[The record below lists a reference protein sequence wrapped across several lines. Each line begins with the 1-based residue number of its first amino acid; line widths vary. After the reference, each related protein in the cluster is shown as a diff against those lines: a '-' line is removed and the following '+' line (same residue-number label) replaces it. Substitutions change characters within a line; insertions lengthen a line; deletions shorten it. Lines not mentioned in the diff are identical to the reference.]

1 MKNRKRMLSVLLA
14 LAVVFTMCIT
24 AAVAVDTGSGSA
36 AKVTVETVNKAV
48 KVGDTVA
55 LDVSIAGNPGFA
67 GYTVKFSY
75 DANKLTLK
83 EVVNGT
89 FAGGTFM
96 PNPEKNKVAFGN
108 ATDSHGDGTLFT
120 LKFTVK
126 ADCSNGAAVTI
137 ESAQFANA
145 AQKAVSADI
154 VAGGINVST
163 GGSTTGGSTTG
174 GSTTGGSTTGGSTT
188 GGSTTG
194 GSTTGGSTTG
204 GSTTGGSTTGG
215 STTGGSTTGGS
226 TTGGSTTGGSTTG
239 GSTTGGSTTGGSTTG
254 GSTTGG
260 STTGGST
267 TGGSTTGGSTTGGS
281 TTGGST
287 TGGSTTGGSTTG
299 GGTTGG
305 GTTGGG
311 STVDYKI
318 IEGANG
324 TWTQNSDGTLTVR
337 ANGEFSKFTGVKVDG
352 KLLIAGKDY
361 TAKSGSTIVT
371 LSKDY
376 LATLSVGQHDLIVL
390 FNDGGEARTTFTVNA
405 VTPDNPQTGDH
416 SGIVLAVAVL
426 LVSGGAL
433 TVLGIAKKKA
443 GKC

>member
-1 MKNRKRMLSVLLA
+1 MKNRKRVLSVLLA

-36 AKVTVETVNKAV
+36 AKVTVETVKKAV
-48 KVGDTVA
+48 KVGDTVT
-55 LDVSIAGNPGFA
+55 LNVSIAGNPGFA

-89 FAGGTFM
+89 FVGGMFT
-96 PNPEKNKVAFGN
+96 PNPAKNNVVFAN
-108 ATDSHGDGTLFT
+108 TTDFHEDGTLFT

-145 AQKAVSADI
+145 AQKPVSADI
-154 VAGGINVST
+154 VAGGINV
-163 GGSTTGGSTTG
+163 
-174 GSTTGGSTTGGSTT
+174 
-188 GGSTTG
+188 
-194 GSTTGGSTTG
+194 
-204 GSTTGGSTTGG
+204 
-215 STTGGSTTGGS
+215 
-226 TTGGSTTGGSTTG
+226 
-239 GSTTGGSTTGGSTTG
+239 
-254 GSTTGG
+254 
-260 STTGGST
+260 
-267 TGGSTTGGSTTGGS
+267 TTGGSTTGGS

-311 STVDYKI
+311 TTAKYEI
-318 IEGANG
+318 IDGANG

-337 ANGEFSKFTGVKVDG
+337 ANGEFSKFDYVKVDG
-352 KLLIAGKDY
+352 KRIDSKNY

-376 LATLSVGQHDLIVL
+376 LATLSVGDHALAVV
-390 FNDGGEARTTFTVNA
+390 FNDGGEARTNFTVNA

>member
-1 MKNRKRMLSVLLA
+1 MKNRKRVLSVLLA

-36 AKVTVETVNKAV
+36 AKVTVETVKKAV
-48 KVGDTVA
+48 NVGDTVT
-55 LDVSIAGNPGFA
+55 LNVSIAGNPGFA
-67 GYTVKFSY
+67 GYKCNVSY

-89 FAGGTFM
+89 FVGGMFT
-96 PNPEKNKVAFGN
+96 PNPGKNNVVFAN
-108 ATDSHGDGTLFT
+108 TTDFHEDGTLFT

-137 ESAQFANA
+137 ENVQFANA
-145 AQKAVSADI
+145 AQKPVSADI
-154 VAGGINVST
+154 VAGGINV
-163 GGSTTGGSTTG
+163 
-174 GSTTGGSTTGGSTT
+174 
-188 GGSTTG
+188 
-194 GSTTGGSTTG
+194 
-204 GSTTGGSTTGG
+204 
-215 STTGGSTTGGS
+215 
-226 TTGGSTTGGSTTG
+226 
-239 GSTTGGSTTGGSTTG
+239 
-254 GSTTGG
+254 
-260 STTGGST
+260 
-267 TGGSTTGGSTTGGS
+267 

-337 ANGEFSKFTGVKVDG
+337 ANGEFSKFKGVKVDG
-352 KLLIAGKDY
+352 NLLIAGKDY

-376 LATLSVGQHDLIVL
+376 LATLSVGQHDLTVL

>member
-1 MKNRKRMLSVLLA
+1 MKNRKRVLSVLLA

-36 AKVTVETVNKAV
+36 ATITVETVNKAV
-48 KVGDTVA
+48 KVGDTVT
-55 LDVSIAGNPGFA
+55 LNVSIVGNPGFA
-67 GYTVKFSY
+67 GYTAKVGY

-83 EVVNGT
+83 EVGNGT
-89 FAGGTFM
+89 FAGIFT
-96 PNPEKNKVAFGN
+96 PNASKNSVVLAN
-108 ATDSHGDGTLFT
+108 TTDSLGDGTLFT

-145 AQKAVSADI
+145 AQKAVSAEI
-154 VAGGINVST
+154 VAGGINV
-163 GGSTTGGSTTG
+163 
-174 GSTTGGSTTGGSTT
+174 
-188 GGSTTG
+188 
-194 GSTTGGSTTG
+194 
-204 GSTTGGSTTGG
+204 
-215 STTGGSTTGGS
+215 
-226 TTGGSTTGGSTTG
+226 
-239 GSTTGGSTTGGSTTG
+239 
-254 GSTTGG
+254 
-260 STTGGST
+260 T

-305 GTTGGG
+305 G
-311 STVDYKI
+311 STVVYNI

-337 ANGEFSKFTGVKVDG
+337 ADGVFSKFKGVEVDG

-376 LATLSVGQHDLIVL
+376 LATLSVGTHKLTVL
-390 FNDGGEARTTFTVNA
+390 FNDGYASTNFTVNA

>member
-1 MKNRKRMLSVLLA
+1 MKNRKRVLSVLLA

-36 AKVTVETVNKAV
+36 ATITVETVNKAV
-48 KVGDTVA
+48 KVGDTVT
-55 LDVSIAGNPGFA
+55 LNVSIVGNPGFA
-67 GYTVKFSY
+67 GYTAKVGY

-83 EVVNGT
+83 EVGNGT
-89 FAGGTFM
+89 FAGIFT
-96 PNPEKNKVAFGN
+96 PNASKNSVVLAN
-108 ATDSHGDGTLFT
+108 TTDSLGDGTLFT

-145 AQKAVSADI
+145 AQKAVSAEI
-154 VAGGINVST
+154 VAGGINV
-163 GGSTTGGSTTG
+163 
-174 GSTTGGSTTGGSTT
+174 
-188 GGSTTG
+188 
-194 GSTTGGSTTG
+194 
-204 GSTTGGSTTGG
+204 

-305 GTTGGG
+305 G
-311 STVDYKI
+311 STVVYNI

-337 ANGEFSKFTGVKVDG
+337 ADGVFSKFKGVEVDG

-376 LATLSVGQHDLIVL
+376 LATLSVGTHKLTVL
-390 FNDGGEARTTFTVNA
+390 FNDGSCETNFTVKAASDNNPGTA
-405 VTPDNPQTGDH
+405 VTPDNTTNNPQTGDH
-416 SGIVLAVAVL
+416 SGIVLAVVVL

>member
-1 MKNRKRMLSVLLA
+1 MKNRKRVLSVLLA

-36 AKVTVETVNKAV
+36 AKVTVETVKKEV

-83 EVVNGT
+83 EIVNGT
-89 FAGGTFM
+89 FEGGTFM
-96 PNPEKNKVAFGN
+96 PNPGKNKVVLGN
-108 ATDSHGDGTLFT
+108 ATDFHGDGTLFT

-137 ESAQFANA
+137 ETAQFGNA
-145 AQKAVSADI
+145 AQKDVSVDI
-154 VAGGINVST
+154 VAGGINV
-163 GGSTTGGSTTG
+163 
-174 GSTTGGSTTGGSTT
+174 
-188 GGSTTG
+188 
-194 GSTTGGSTTG
+194 
-204 GSTTGGSTTGG
+204 
-215 STTGGSTTGGS
+215 
-226 TTGGSTTGGSTTG
+226 
-239 GSTTGGSTTGGSTTG
+239 
-254 GSTTGG
+254 
-260 STTGGST
+260 
-267 TGGSTTGGSTTGGS
+267 STTGGS

-311 STVDYKI
+311 STVVYKI

-352 KLLIAGKDY
+352 KTVDRNNY

-376 LATLSVGQHDLIVL
+376 LATLSVGNHSLTVV
-390 FNDGGEARTTFTVNA
+390 FNDGECSTNFTVKAVGDNNPGTA
-405 VTPDNPQTGDH
+405 VTPDNTTNNPQTGDH
-416 SGIVLAVAVL
+416 SGIVLAVVVL

>member
-1 MKNRKRMLSVLLA
+1 MKNRKRVLSVLLA

-24 AAVAVDTGSGSA
+24 AAVAAEADDGSE
-36 AKVTVETVNKAV
+36 AKITVETVEKTV
-48 KVGDTVA
+48 SVGDTVT

-67 GYTVKFSY
+67 GYKFKVNY
-75 DANKLTLK
+75 DASKLTLA
-83 EVVNGT
+83 EIVNGT
-89 FAGGTFM
+89 FEGGMFQ
-96 PNPEKNKVAFGN
+96 PNLDKNTVVYAN
-108 ATDSHGDGTLFT
+108 TTDLKGDGTLFT

-126 ADCSNGAAVTI
+126 EDCSNGAAVEI
-137 ESAQFANA
+137 ENIQVANA
-145 AQKAVSADI
+145 AQKIVPVTI
-154 VAGGINVST
+154 VAGGVNVND
-163 GGSTTGGSTTG
+163 TTGGSTTG

-226 TTGGSTTGGSTTG
+226 TTGGDT
-239 GSTTGGSTTGGSTTG
+239 
-254 GSTTGG
+254 
-260 STTGGST
+260 
-267 TGGSTTGGSTTGGS
+267 
-281 TTGGST
+281 
-287 TGGSTTGGSTTG
+287 
-299 GGTTGG
+299 
-305 GTTGGG
+305 
-311 STVDYKI
+311 TVDYKI

-324 TWTQNSDGTLTVR
+324 AWTQNSDGTLTFR

-352 KLLIAGKDY
+352 KLIDRENY

-376 LATLSVGQHDLIVL
+376 LATLPVGNHSLTVV
-390 FNDGGEARTTFTVNA
+390 FNDGECSTDFTVKAAGDNTNPGDNTKPGET
-405 VTPDNPQTGDH
+405 VTPGNNADGPQTGDH
-416 SGIVLAVAVL
+416 SSIVLAVAVL

-433 TVLGIAKKKA
+433 TVLAIAKKKA

>member
-1 MKNRKRMLSVLLA
+1 MKNRKRVLSVLLA

-48 KVGDTVA
+48 KVGDTVT
-55 LDVSIAGNPGFA
+55 LNVSIAGNPGFA
-67 GYTVKFSY
+67 AFDFTVKY
-75 DANKLTLK
+75 DEGKLELAKAEKGNIDGSFMGNKDTGKVNLLVAPDKK
-83 EVVNGT
+83 EYT
-89 FAGGTFM
+89 
-96 PNPEKNKVAFGN
+96 E
-108 ATDSHGDGTLFT
+108 DGVLFT
-120 LKFTVK
+120 LTFDVK
-126 ADCSNGAAVTI
+126 ADCTDGAQVTL
-137 ESAQFANA
+137 ETTTFKNAQNV
-145 AQKAVSADI
+145 KLDPTI
-154 VAGGINVST
+154 VAGGINV
-163 GGSTTGGSTTG
+163 
-174 GSTTGGSTTGGSTT
+174 
-188 GGSTTG
+188 
-194 GSTTGGSTTG
+194 
-204 GSTTGGSTTGG
+204 
-215 STTGGSTTGGS
+215 
-226 TTGGSTTGGSTTG
+226 
-239 GSTTGGSTTGGSTTG
+239 
-254 GSTTGG
+254 
-260 STTGGST
+260 T

-311 STVDYKI
+311 STADYKI

-324 TWTQNSDGTLTVR
+324 SWTQNSDGTLTVR
-337 ANGEFSKFTGVKVDG
+337 ANGEFSKFAGVEVDG
-352 KLLIAGKDY
+352 KPLIAGKDY

-376 LATLSVGQHDLIVL
+376 LATLSVGTHKLTVL
-390 FNDGGEARTTFTVNA
+390 FNDGKCSTNFTVNA
-405 VTPDNPQTGDH
+405 VGDNNPGTAVTPDNTTNNPQTGDH
-416 SGIVLAVAVL
+416 SGIVLAVVVL

>member
-1 MKNRKRMLSVLLA
+1 MKNRKRVLSVLLA

-36 AKVTVETVNKAV
+36 ATITVETVKKAV
-48 KVGDTVA
+48 KVGDTVT
-55 LDVSIAGNPGFA
+55 LNVSIAGNPGFA
-67 GYTVKFSY
+67 AFDFTVKY
-75 DANKLTLK
+75 DAGKLELTKAEKGNIEGSFTGNKDTGKVNLYVAADKK
-83 EVVNGT
+83 EYT
-89 FAGGTFM
+89 
-96 PNPEKNKVAFGN
+96 E
-108 ATDSHGDGTLFT
+108 DGVLFT
-120 LKFTVK
+120 LTFNVK
-126 ADCSNGAAVTI
+126 ADCADGAQVTLNTTTFKN
-137 ESAQFANA
+137 AQGD
-145 AQKAVSADI
+145 KLTPTI
-154 VAGGINVST
+154 VAGGINV
-163 GGSTTGGSTTG
+163 
-174 GSTTGGSTTGGSTT
+174 
-188 GGSTTG
+188 
-194 GSTTGGSTTG
+194 
-204 GSTTGGSTTGG
+204 
-215 STTGGSTTGGS
+215 
-226 TTGGSTTGGSTTG
+226 
-239 GSTTGGSTTGGSTTG
+239 
-254 GSTTGG
+254 
-260 STTGGST
+260 T

-311 STVDYKI
+311 STVVYKI

-324 TWTQNSDGTLTVR
+324 SWTQNSDGTLTVR
-337 ANGEFSKFTGVKVDG
+337 ADGVFSKFKGVEVDG

-376 LATLSVGQHDLIVL
+376 LATLSVGQHTLTVV
-390 FNDGGEARTTFTVNA
+390 FTDGNGDTTFTVKAASDNNPGTA
-405 VTPDNPQTGDH
+405 VTPDNTTNNPQTGDH
-416 SGIVLAVAVL
+416 SGIVLAVVVL

>member
-1 MKNRKRMLSVLLA
+1 MKNRKRVLSVLLA

-36 AKVTVETVNKAV
+36 ATITVETVKKAV
-48 KVGDTVA
+48 KVGDTVT
-55 LDVSIAGNPGFA
+55 LNVSIAGTPGFA
-67 GYTVKFSY
+67 AFDFTVKY
-75 DANKLTLK
+75 DAGKLELTKAEKGNIEGSFTGNKDTGKVNLYVAADKK
-83 EVVNGT
+83 EYT
-89 FAGGTFM
+89 
-96 PNPEKNKVAFGN
+96 E
-108 ATDSHGDGTLFT
+108 DGVLFT
-120 LKFTVK
+120 LTFNVK
-126 ADCSNGAAVTI
+126 ADCADGAQVTLNTTTFKN
-137 ESAQFANA
+137 AQNV
-145 AQKAVSADI
+145 KLSPTI
-154 VAGGINVST
+154 VAGGINV
-163 GGSTTGGSTTG
+163 
-174 GSTTGGSTTGGSTT
+174 
-188 GGSTTG
+188 
-194 GSTTGGSTTG
+194 
-204 GSTTGGSTTGG
+204 TTGGSTTGG

-305 GTTGGG
+305 G
-311 STVDYKI
+311 STAKYEI

-337 ANGEFSKFTGVKVDG
+337 ANGEFSKFKGVEVDG
-352 KLLIAGKDY
+352 KPLTAGKDY

-376 LATLSVGQHDLIVL
+376 LATLSVGNHSLRVL
-390 FNDGGEARTTFTVNA
+390 FNDNNYAETSFTVKAASDNNPGTA
-405 VTPDNPQTGDH
+405 VTPDNTTNNPQTGDH
-416 SGIVLAVAVL
+416 SGIVLAVVVL

>member
-1 MKNRKRMLSVLLA
+1 MKNRKRVLSVLLA

-48 KVGDTVA
+48 KVGDTVT
-55 LDVSIAGNPGFA
+55 LNVSIAGNPGFA
-67 GYTVKFSY
+67 AFDFTVKY
-75 DANKLTLK
+75 DEGKLELAKAEKGNIDGSFMGNKDTGKVNLLVAPDKK
-83 EVVNGT
+83 EYT
-89 FAGGTFM
+89 
-96 PNPEKNKVAFGN
+96 E
-108 ATDSHGDGTLFT
+108 DGVLFT
-120 LKFTVK
+120 LTFNVK
-126 ADCSNGAAVTI
+126 ADCTDGAQVTL
-137 ESAQFANA
+137 ETTTFKNAQND
-145 AQKAVSADI
+145 KLDPTI
-154 VAGGINVST
+154 VAGGINV
-163 GGSTTGGSTTG
+163 
-174 GSTTGGSTTGGSTT
+174 
-188 GGSTTG
+188 
-194 GSTTGGSTTG
+194 
-204 GSTTGGSTTGG
+204 
-215 STTGGSTTGGS
+215 
-226 TTGGSTTGGSTTG
+226 
-239 GSTTGGSTTGGSTTG
+239 
-254 GSTTGG
+254 TTGG

-305 GTTGGG
+305 G
-311 STVDYKI
+311 STVVYKI

-324 TWTQNSDGTLTVR
+324 SWTQNSDGTLTVR
-337 ANGEFSKFTGVKVDG
+337 VDGVFSKFTDVKVDG

-376 LATLSVGQHDLIVL
+376 LATLSVGQHTLTVV
-390 FNDGGEARTTFTVNA
+390 FNDGYGETTFA
-405 VTPDNPQTGDH
+405 VTPDNTTNNPQTGDH
-416 SGIVLAVAVL
+416 SGIVLAVVVL

-433 TVLGIAKKKA
+433 TVLGIAKKKS

>member
-1 MKNRKRMLSVLLA
+1 MKNRKRVLSVLLA

-36 AKVTVETVNKAV
+36 AKVTVETVKKAV
-48 KVGDTVA
+48 KVGDTVT
-55 LDVSIAGNPGFA
+55 LNVSIAGNPGFVA
-67 GYTVKFSY
+67 YDFTVKY
-75 DANKLTLK
+75 DEGKLELTKAEEGNIKGHFTGNKETGK
-83 EVVNGT
+83 MNFYV
-89 FAGGTFM
+89 
-96 PNPEKNKVAFGN
+96 
-108 ATDSHGDGTLFT
+108 DGEDCTKDGVLFT
-120 LKFTVK
+120 LTFNVK
-126 ADCSNGAAVTI
+126 ADCADGAQVTLQTTTFKN
-137 ESAQFANA
+137 AQNV
-145 AQKAVSADI
+145 KLSPTI
-154 VAGGINVST
+154 VAGGINV
-163 GGSTTGGSTTG
+163 
-174 GSTTGGSTTGGSTT
+174 
-188 GGSTTG
+188 
-194 GSTTGGSTTG
+194 TTG

-305 GTTGGG
+305 G
-311 STVDYKI
+311 STVVYKI

-324 TWTQNSDGTLTVR
+324 SWTQNSDGTLTVR

-352 KLLIAGKDY
+352 KIIDTKNY

-376 LATLSVGQHDLIVL
+376 LATLSVGNHTLTVV
-390 FNDGGEARTTFTVNA
+390 FNDGECSTNFAVRAVGDNNPGTA
-405 VTPDNPQTGDH
+405 VTPDNTTNNPQTGDH
-416 SGIVLAVAVL
+416 SGIVLAVVVL

>member
-1 MKNRKRMLSVLLA
+1 MKNRKRVLSVLLA

-36 AKVTVETVNKAV
+36 AKVTVETVKKAV
-48 KVGDTVA
+48 NVGDTVT
-55 LDVSIAGNPGFA
+55 LNVSIAGNPGFA
-67 GYTVKFSY
+67 GYKCNVSY

-89 FAGGTFM
+89 FVGGMFT
-96 PNPEKNKVAFGN
+96 PNPGKNNVVFAN
-108 ATDSHGDGTLFT
+108 TTDFHEDGTLFT

-137 ESAQFANA
+137 ENVQFANA
-145 AQKAVSADI
+145 AQKPVSADI
-154 VAGGINVST
+154 VAGGISV
-163 GGSTTGGSTTG
+163 
-174 GSTTGGSTTGGSTT
+174 
-188 GGSTTG
+188 
-194 GSTTGGSTTG
+194 
-204 GSTTGGSTTGG
+204 
-215 STTGGSTTGGS
+215 TTGGSTTGGS

-311 STVDYKI
+311 TTGGGSTVVYNI
-318 IEGANG
+318 IDGANG
-324 TWTQNSDGTLTVR
+324 SWTQNSDGTLTVR
-337 ANGEFSKFTGVKVDG
+337 ADGVFSKFKGVEVDG

-376 LATLSVGQHDLIVL
+376 LATLSVGTHKLTVL
-390 FNDGGEARTTFTVNA
+390 FNDGYASTNFTVNA

>member
-1 MKNRKRMLSVLLA
+1 MKNRKRVLSVLLA

-36 AKVTVETVNKAV
+36 ATITVGTVKKAV
-48 KVGDTVA
+48 NVGDTVTLNA
-55 LDVSIAGNPGFA
+55 SIAGNPGFA
-67 GYTVKFSY
+67 AFDFTVKY
-75 DANKLTLK
+75 DAGKLELTKVEQGNIKGSFTGNENTGKVNFIAAADKK
-83 EVVNGT
+83 ECT
-89 FAGGTFM
+89 
-96 PNPEKNKVAFGN
+96 E
-108 ATDSHGDGTLFT
+108 DGVLFT
-120 LKFTVK
+120 LTFNVK
-126 ADCSNGAAVTI
+126 ADCADGAQVTLNTTTFKN
-137 ESAQFANA
+137 AQNV
-145 AQKAVSADI
+145 KLSPTI
-154 VAGGINVST
+154 VAGGINV
-163 GGSTTGGSTTG
+163 
-174 GSTTGGSTTGGSTT
+174 
-188 GGSTTG
+188 
-194 GSTTGGSTTG
+194 
-204 GSTTGGSTTGG
+204 
-215 STTGGSTTGGS
+215 
-226 TTGGSTTGGSTTG
+226 
-239 GSTTGGSTTGGSTTG
+239 
-254 GSTTGG
+254 
-260 STTGGST
+260 T

-311 STVDYKI
+311 STVVYKI

-324 TWTQNSDGTLTVR
+324 SWTQNSDGTLTVR
-337 ANGEFSKFTGVKVDG
+337 ADGVFSKFKGVEVDG

-376 LATLSVGQHDLIVL
+376 LATLSVGTHKLTVL
-390 FNDGGEARTTFTVNA
+390 FNDGSCETNFMVKAASDNNPGTA
-405 VTPDNPQTGDH
+405 VTPDNTTNNPQTGDH
-416 SGIVLAVAVL
+416 SGIVLAVVVL

>member
-1 MKNRKRMLSVLLA
+1 MKNRKRVLSVLLA

-36 AKVTVETVNKAV
+36 ATITVETVKKPV
-48 KVGDTVA
+48 KVGDTVT
-55 LDVSIAGNPGFA
+55 LNVSIAGNPGFVA
-67 GYTVKFSY
+67 FDFTVKY
-75 DANKLTLK
+75 DAAKLELAKTEKGIFSGELYGGDKKTNQVNFTGPLDK
-83 EVVNGT
+83 ECT
-89 FAGGTFM
+89 
-96 PNPEKNKVAFGN
+96 
-108 ATDSHGDGTLFT
+108 GDGVLFT
-120 LKFTVK
+120 LTFNAKTDC
-126 ADCSNGAAVTI
+126 ADGAQVTLNTTTFKN
-137 ESAQFANA
+137 AQGD
-145 AQKAVSADI
+145 KLSSTI
-154 VAGGINVST
+154 VAGGINV
-163 GGSTTGGSTTG
+163 
-174 GSTTGGSTTGGSTT
+174 
-188 GGSTTG
+188 
-194 GSTTGGSTTG
+194 
-204 GSTTGGSTTGG
+204 
-215 STTGGSTTGGS
+215 
-226 TTGGSTTGGSTTG
+226 
-239 GSTTGGSTTGGSTTG
+239 
-254 GSTTGG
+254 
-260 STTGGST
+260 TTGGST

-311 STVDYKI
+311 STGGGSTVVYKI

-337 ANGEFSKFTGVKVDG
+337 ADGVFSKFTGVKVDG
-352 KLLIAGKDY
+352 KLIDRENY

-376 LATLSVGQHDLIVL
+376 LATLSVGTHTLTVV
-390 FNDGGEARTTFTVNA
+390 FNDGECSTNFMVKAASDNNPGTA
-405 VTPDNPQTGDH
+405 VTPDNTTNNPQTGDH
-416 SGIVLAVAVL
+416 SGIVLAVVVL

>member
-1 MKNRKRMLSVLLA
+1 MKNRKRVLSVLLA

-24 AAVAVDTGSGSA
+24 AAVAVDTGSSSA
-36 AKVTVETVNKAV
+36 ATITVETVKKAV
-48 KVGDTVA
+48 KVGDTVT

-67 GYTVKFSY
+67 AFDFTVNY
-75 DANKLTLK
+75 DTGKLELTKAEKGNIEGSFTGNKDTGKVNLYVAADKK
-83 EVVNGT
+83 ECT
-89 FAGGTFM
+89 
-96 PNPEKNKVAFGN
+96 
-108 ATDSHGDGTLFT
+108 GDGVLFT
-120 LKFTVK
+120 LTFNVK
-126 ADCSNGAAVTI
+126 ADCADGAQVTLNTTTFKN
-137 ESAQFANA
+137 AQGD
-145 AQKAVSADI
+145 KLTPTI
-154 VAGGINVST
+154 VAGGINV
-163 GGSTTGGSTTG
+163 
-174 GSTTGGSTTGGSTT
+174 
-188 GGSTTG
+188 
-194 GSTTGGSTTG
+194 
-204 GSTTGGSTTGG
+204 
-215 STTGGSTTGGS
+215 

-305 GTTGGG
+305 G

-337 ANGEFSKFTGVKVDG
+337 ANGEFSKFTGVMVDG
-352 KLLIAGKDY
+352 KVLTAGKDY

-376 LATLSVGQHDLIVL
+376 LATLSVGTHKLTVL
-390 FNDGGEARTTFTVNA
+390 FNDGSCDATFTVKAASDNNPGTA
-405 VTPDNPQTGDH
+405 VTPDNTTNNPQTGDH
-416 SGIVLAVAVL
+416 SGIVLAVVVL

>member
-1 MKNRKRMLSVLLA
+1 MKNRKRVLSVLLA

-36 AKVTVETVNKAV
+36 ATITVETVKKAV
-48 KVGDTVA
+48 KVGDTVT
-55 LDVSIAGNPGFA
+55 LNVSIAGNPGFA
-67 GYTVKFSY
+67 AFDFTVKY
-75 DANKLTLK
+75 DAGKLELTNAEKGNIEGSFTGK
-83 EVVNGT
+83 EDTGKVNFIAAADKKECT
-89 FAGGTFM
+89 
-96 PNPEKNKVAFGN
+96 E
-108 ATDSHGDGTLFT
+108 DGVLFT
-120 LKFTVK
+120 LTFNVK
-126 ADCSNGAAVTI
+126 ADCANGAQVTLNTTTFKN
-137 ESAQFANA
+137 AQNV
-145 AQKAVSADI
+145 KLSPTI
-154 VAGGINVST
+154 VAGGINV
-163 GGSTTGGSTTG
+163 
-174 GSTTGGSTTGGSTT
+174 
-188 GGSTTG
+188 
-194 GSTTGGSTTG
+194 TTGGSTTG

-311 STVDYKI
+311 STVVYKI

-324 TWTQNSDGTLTVR
+324 SWTQNSDGTLTVR
-337 ANGEFSKFTGVKVDG
+337 ADGVFSKFNGVKVDG
-352 KLLIAGKDY
+352 KLIDRENY

-376 LATLSVGQHDLIVL
+376 LATLSVGTHTLTVV
-390 FNDGGEARTTFTVNA
+390 FNDGECSTNFMVKAASDNNPGTA
-405 VTPDNPQTGDH
+405 VTPDNTTNNPQTGDH
-416 SGIVLAVAVL
+416 SGIVLAVVVL

>member
-1 MKNRKRMLSVLLA
+1 MKNRKRVLSVLLA

-36 AKVTVETVNKAV
+36 ATITVETVKKAV
-48 KVGDTVA
+48 NVGDTVA
-55 LDVSIAGNPGFA
+55 LGVSIAGNPGFA
-67 GYTVKFSY
+67 GYKFKVNY

-83 EVVNGT
+83 EVTNGT
-89 FAGGTFM
+89 FAGEAFKA
-96 PNPEKNKVAFGN
+96 NPDKNTVVFGN
-108 ATDSHGDGTLFT
+108 STDFHEDGTLFT

-126 ADCSNGAAVTI
+126 ADCSNGVAVTI
-137 ESAQFANA
+137 ENAQIANA
-145 AQKAVSADI
+145 AQKDVTATMTI
-154 VAGGINVST
+154 VAGGINV
-163 GGSTTGGSTTG
+163 
-174 GSTTGGSTTGGSTT
+174 
-188 GGSTTG
+188 
-194 GSTTGGSTTG
+194 
-204 GSTTGGSTTGG
+204 
-215 STTGGSTTGGS
+215 
-226 TTGGSTTGGSTTG
+226 TTGGSTTG

-305 GTTGGG
+305 GSTGGGTTGGG
-311 STVDYKI
+311 STVVYKI

-324 TWTQNSDGTLTVR
+324 SWTQNSDGTLTVR
-337 ANGEFSKFTGVKVDG
+337 ADGVFSKFTGVMVDG
-352 KLLIAGKDY
+352 KGIDSKNY
-361 TAKSGSTIVT
+361 TAQSGSTIVT

-376 LATLSVGQHDLIVL
+376 LATLSVGQHSLTVL
-390 FNDGGEARTTFTVNA
+390 FNDGYARTNFTVNA

>member
-1 MKNRKRMLSVLLA
+1 MKNRTRRLSVLLA

-36 AKVTVETVNKAV
+36 ATITVETVKKAV
-48 KVGDTVA
+48 KVGDTVT
-55 LDVSIAGNPGFA
+55 LNVSIAGNPGFA
-67 GYTVKFSY
+67 AFDFTVKY
-75 DANKLTLK
+75 DAGKLELTKAEMGNIEGSFTGNKDTGKVNLYVAADKK
-83 EVVNGT
+83 EYT
-89 FAGGTFM
+89 
-96 PNPEKNKVAFGN
+96 E
-108 ATDSHGDGTLFT
+108 DGVLFT
-120 LKFTVK
+120 LTFNVK
-126 ADCSNGAAVTI
+126 ADCADGAQVTLNTTTFKN
-137 ESAQFANA
+137 AQNV
-145 AQKAVSADI
+145 KISPTI
-154 VAGGINVST
+154 VAGGINV
-163 GGSTTGGSTTG
+163 
-174 GSTTGGSTTGGSTT
+174 
-188 GGSTTG
+188 
-194 GSTTGGSTTG
+194 
-204 GSTTGGSTTGG
+204 
-215 STTGGSTTGGS
+215 
-226 TTGGSTTGGSTTG
+226 
-239 GSTTGGSTTGGSTTG
+239 TTGGSTTG

-318 IEGANG
+318 IDGANG
-324 TWTQNSDGTLTVR
+324 SWTQNSDGTLTVR
-337 ANGEFSKFTGVKVDG
+337 ADGVFSKFKGVEVDG

-376 LATLSVGQHDLIVL
+376 LATLSVGTHELTVVFD
-390 FNDGGEARTTFTVNA
+390 DGVARTNFTVNA

>member
-1 MKNRKRMLSVLLA
+1 MKNRKRVLSVLLA

-36 AKVTVETVNKAV
+36 AKVTVETVKKAV
-48 KVGDTVA
+48 NVGDTVT
-55 LDVSIAGNPGFA
+55 LNVSIAGNPGFA
-67 GYTVKFSY
+67 GYKCNVSY

-89 FAGGTFM
+89 FVGGMFT
-96 PNPEKNKVAFGN
+96 PNPGKNNVVFAN
-108 ATDSHGDGTLFT
+108 TTDFHEDGTLFT

-137 ESAQFANA
+137 ENVQFANA
-145 AQKAVSADI
+145 AQKPVSADI
-154 VAGGINVST
+154 VAGGINV
-163 GGSTTGGSTTG
+163 
-174 GSTTGGSTTGGSTT
+174 
-188 GGSTTG
+188 
-194 GSTTGGSTTG
+194 
-204 GSTTGGSTTGG
+204 
-215 STTGGSTTGGS
+215 TTGGS

-305 GTTGGG
+305 G

-337 ANGEFSKFTGVKVDG
+337 ANGEFSKFAGVKVDG
-352 KLLIAGKDY
+352 NPIDRENY

-376 LATLSVGQHDLIVL
+376 LATLSVGTHTLTVV
-390 FNDGGEARTTFTVNA
+390 FNDGECSTNFMVKAAGDNNPGTNPGTA
-405 VTPDNPQTGDH
+405 VTPDNTTNNPQTGDH
-416 SGIVLAVAVL
+416 SGIVLAVVVL